1 MLVDVSGDE
10 FESFM
15 EILNKMQH
23 LSTSEGSQQV
33 IDIISEQAELEEEFQ
48 VYTEAYFKEHCFYS
62 VFISRLRILNQWTGS
77 QCASEWL

>member
-1 MLVDVSGDE
+1 MSGDE

-15 EILNKMQH
+15 EVLNKMQH

-48 VYTEAYFKEHCFYS
+48 VHTDG
-62 VFISRLRILNQWTGS
+62 LILS
-77 QCASEWL
+77 IL

>member
-1 MLVDVSGDE
+1 MDVSGDE

-15 EILNKMQH
+15 EVLNKMQH

-48 VYTEAYFKEHCFYS
+48 VHTDGLVCVRVKG
-62 VFISRLRILNQWTGS
+62 LRIANY
-77 QCASEWL
+77 CVF

>member
-48 VYTEAYFKEHCFYS
+48 VYTGLLQRPLFLQCVYF
-62 VFISRLRILNQWTGS
+62 
-77 QCASEWL
+77 

>member
-15 EILNKMQH
+15 EVLNKMQH

-48 VYTEAYFKEHCFYS
+48 VYTEAASKIIVYIVCLSLGREH
-62 VFISRLRILNQWTGS
+62 
-77 QCASEWL
+77 